1 MKRTDQARILA
12 EFLVPLL
19 PNLCNTSSRSQCWLL
34 IIKQWS
40 TPPSWKSLSPP
51 GPQPKVFTSRPAGPL
66 TPSVQAQ
73 AATNAAGPLGRSLSK
88 LRGTRRYWTAH
99 GGPAG
104 LGRKRGNP

>member
-51 GPQPKVFTSRPAGPL
+51 GPPT
-66 TPSVQAQ
+66 
-73 AATNAAGPLGRSLSK
+73 
-88 LRGTRRYWTAH
+88 
-99 GGPAG
+99 
-104 LGRKRGNP
+104 